1 MCTYSIVI
9 PCFRSAA
16 WLPELVRRIDQV
28 MRSQREDFEVLLV
41 HDASGAETW
50 QAIRDLAAQYPAVRG
65 IDLMFNTGQY
75 RATLCGLEL
84 ARGRWVITMDDD
96 LQHRP
101 EDLPALIAAIH
112 DRPDVD
118 CVMGRF
124 VAKQHSLPRR
134 VASRIVAWLYRHL
147 YNKPKDLSPSSY
159 RIMTSDL
166 AKTICA
172 HGTVF
177 PAIGPL
183 IYRSTRRIVNVD
195 LTHDA
200 RPNGGSS
207 HTVLGLTRI
216 LLDNFFNAST
226 LPLRLV
232 SGMGL
237 LAAAASFVL
246 AAVYLGRYFLHGF
259 SVPGFATLVLLNLF
273 FGGMMLFSIGLLGEY
288 LSRLMHEVR
297 RPPRYAIR
305 AVAESRPRETDA
317 PPQPRSPAQSTGPT
331 N

>member
-1 MCTYSIVI
+1 
-9 PCFRSAA
+9 
-16 WLPELVRRIDQV
+16 
-28 MRSQREDFEVLLV
+28 
-41 HDASGAETW
+41 
-50 QAIRDLAAQYPAVRG
+50 
-65 IDLMFNTGQY
+65 
-75 RATLCGLEL
+75 
-84 ARGRWVITMDDD
+84 
-96 LQHRP
+96 
-101 EDLPALIAAIH
+101 
-112 DRPDVD
+112 
-118 CVMGRF
+118 
-124 VAKQHSLPRR
+124 
-134 VASRIVAWLYRHL
+134 VAWLYRHL
-147 YNKPKDLSPSSY
+147 YGKPKALSPSSF

-166 AKTICA
+166 ARTICA

-183 IYRSTRRIVNVD
+183 IYRSTRRIINVD
-195 LTHDA
+195 VTHDA

-207 HTVLGLTRI
+207 HTLVGLTRI

-246 AAVYLGRYFLHGF
+246 AAIYLGRYFLHGF

-273 FGGMMLFSIGLLGEY
+273 FGGLMLFSIGLLGEY
-288 LSRLMHEVR
+288 VSRLMQEVR

-305 AVAESRPRETDA
+305 AILQSCPEAAAAPKSVPDGTPRVSSARPTDA
-317 PPQPRSPAQSTGPT
+317 